1 MSRFKVNTKFAFPL
15 VLDIGALKRG
25 SNTETSGKGADDDDD
40 EDGTHRGSKKIDQ
53 NAPTDKDALTSNIR
67 NNMIWLEQ
75 LKTKNGEAKA
85 RRRYQRLTSRNPE
98 DVYELYAI
106 VIHSGQLAFY
116 ARLRV
121 RPALTTTPSGMYL
134 QYVTMHVVR
143 GCLLRALSC
152 LHQGFP
158 RWNARQPSPSTC
170 P

>member
-25 SNTETSGKGADDDDD
+25 SNTETTGGKDVDDDD
-40 EDGTHRGSKKIDQ
+40 EEDGTHSSHSASKKKVDQ
-53 NAPTDKDALTSNIR
+53 SAPTDKDTLTSNIR

-106 VIHSGQLAFY
+106 VIHSGPS
-116 ARLRV
+116 ARHKTPAPACLL
-121 RPALTTTPSGMYL
+121 PFALTTTCSVMY
-134 QYVTMHVVR
+134 
-143 GCLLRALSC
+143 
-152 LHQGFP
+152 
-158 RWNARQPSPSTC
+158 
-170 P
+170 